1 MCPLPNR
8 FYQQSEPQEGVIMKN
23 SIYVALLTASLVPTV
38 AFTQITKIPD
48 NCNDCGIV
56 TSIEKVSDAK
66 SGTGGAIAGAVVGG
80 LLGNQVGGGT
90 GKTVATVAGAAGGA
104 YGGKKI
110 AEGNMEY
117 EVTLKMKDGSKKVL
131 RQEWLHDIKVGQ
143 VAKVKDNKTAKLYK
157 P

>member
-1 MCPLPNR
+1 
-8 FYQQSEPQEGVIMKN
+8 MKN
-23 SIYVALLTASLVPTV
+23 KVLSVLLAATLFAPA
-38 AFTQITKIPD
+38 AFAQITKIPA
-48 NCNDCGIV
+48 NCYDCGIV
-56 TSIEKVSDAK
+56 KKIEKVSDAK
-66 SGTGGAIAGAVVGG
+66 SGTVGAIAGAVVGG

-117 EVTLKMKDGSKKVL
+117 EVTLKMKDGSTRVL
-131 RQEWLHDIKVGQ
+131 RQEWLHDIKVGE
-143 VAKVKDNKTAKLYK
+143 VARVKDKTAKLYK

>member
-1 MCPLPNR
+1 
-8 FYQQSEPQEGVIMKN
+8 MKIRVL
-23 SIYVALLTASLVPTV
+23 SALLAATLFAPG
-38 AFTQITKIPD
+38 AFAQITKIPA
-48 NCNDCGIV
+48 NCYDCGIV
-56 TSIEKVSDAK
+56 KKIEKVSDAK

-117 EVTLKMKDGSKKVL
+117 EVTLKMKDGSTRVL
-131 RQEWLHDIKVGQ
+131 RQEWLHDIKVGE
-143 VAKVKDNKTAKLYK
+143 VARVKDKTAKLYK

>member
-1 MCPLPNR
+1 
-8 FYQQSEPQEGVIMKN
+8 MKN
-23 SIYVALLTASLVPTV
+23 SILSTLLAATLFAPA
-38 AFTQITKIPD
+38 AFAQITTIPA
-48 NCNDCGIV
+48 NCYDCGIV
-56 TSIEKVSDAK
+56 KKIEKVSDAK

-90 GKTVATVAGAAGGA
+90 GKTVATVAGAAGGGYA
-104 YGGKKI
+104 GKKI

-117 EVTLKMKDGSKKVL
+117 EVTLKMKDGSTKVV

-143 VAKVKDNKTAKLYK
+143 VAKIKDGKTAKLYK

>member
-1 MCPLPNR
+1 
-8 FYQQSEPQEGVIMKN
+8 MKN
-23 SIYVALLTASLVPTV
+23 RISAAALAICLLPPSVFA
-38 AFTQITKIPD
+38 QITAIPA
-48 NCNDCGIV
+48 NCSNCGIV
-56 TSIEKVSDAK
+56 TKIEKVADGK

-117 EVTLKMKDGSKKVL
+117 EVTLKMKDGSRKVL
-131 RQEWLHDIKVGQ
+131 RQEWLHDIKVGE
-143 VAKVKDNKTAKLYK
+143 VAKVKNNKTAKRYK

>member
-1 MCPLPNR
+1 
-8 FYQQSEPQEGVIMKN
+8 MKK
-23 SIYVALLTASLVPTV
+23 SIFFTVLTTSLLASSAVFAQV
-38 AFTQITKIPD
+38 TKIPSD
-48 NCNDCGIV
+48 CNQCGIV
-56 TSIEKVSDAK
+56 TKIEKVSDAK

-80 LLGNQVGGGT
+80 LLGNQVGGGK

-117 EVTLKMKDGSKKVL
+117 EVTLKMKDGSVKVL
-131 RQEWLHDIKVGQ
+131 RQEWLHDIKVGE
-143 VAKVKDNKTAKLYK
+143 VAKVKDNKTAKRYK

>member
-1 MCPLPNR
+1 MNNRISAAVLVFCLLPP
-8 FYQQSEPQEGVIMKN
+8 S
-23 SIYVALLTASLVPTV
+23 
-38 AFTQITKIPD
+38 AFAQITVIPSD
-48 NCNDCGIV
+48 CGNCGIV
-56 TSIEKVSDAK
+56 TKIEKVSDAK
-66 SGTGGAIAGAVVGG
+66 SGTGGAVAGAVVGG

-90 GKTVATVAGAAGGA
+90 GKTVATIAGAAGGA

-131 RQEWLHDIKVGQ
+131 RQEWLHDIKVGE
-143 VAKVKDNKTAKLYK
+143 VAKVKDNKTAKRYK

>member
-1 MCPLPNR
+1 MR
-8 FYQQSEPQEGVIMKN
+8 N
-23 SIYVALLTASLVPTV
+23 SIYLALISASLASSA
-38 AFTQITKIPD
+38 AFAQITKIPSD
-48 NCNDCGIV
+48 CNQCGIV
-56 TSIEKVSDAK
+56 TKIDKVSDAK
-66 SGTGGAIAGAVVGG
+66 SGTGGAIAGAVAGG

-131 RQEWLHDIKVGQ
+131 RQEWLHDIKVGE
-143 VAKVKDNKTAKLYK
+143 VAKVKNNKTAKRYK

>member
-1 MCPLPNR
+1 
-8 FYQQSEPQEGVIMKN
+8 MK
-23 SIYVALLTASLVPTV
+23 LLTSVLLMTAAFSAMGAS
-38 AFTQITKIPD
+38 AQITSIPA

-56 TSIEKVSDAK
+56 TRIDKVSDAK

-90 GKTVATVAGAAGGA
+90 GKTVATIAGAGAGA

-110 AEGNMEY
+110 AEKNMEY
-117 EVTLKMKDGSKKVL
+117 EVTLKMKNGSKKVL
-131 RQEWLHDIKVGQ
+131 RQEWLHDIKVGE
-143 VAKVKDNKTAKLYK
+143 VAKVKDNKTAKRYK

>member
-1 MCPLPNR
+1 
-8 FYQQSEPQEGVIMKN
+8 MKI
-23 SIYVALLTASLVPTV
+23 SISLVLMAIALVPSAV
-38 AFTQITKIPD
+38 SAQVTKIPSD
-48 NCNDCGIV
+48 CNKCGIV
-56 TSIEKVSDAK
+56 TKIEKVSDAK

-117 EVTLKMKDGSKKVL
+117 EVTLKMKDGSVKVL
-131 RQEWLHDIKVGQ
+131 RQEWLHDIKVGE
-143 VAKVKDNKTAKLYK
+143 VAKVKDNKTAKRYK

>member
-1 MCPLPNR
+1 
-8 FYQQSEPQEGVIMKN
+8 MKI
-23 SIYVALLTASLVPTV
+23 SIALALMAVTLASSAVSAQV
-38 AFTQITKIPD
+38 TKIPSD
-48 NCNDCGIV
+48 CNKCGIV
-56 TSIEKVSDAK
+56 TKIEKVSDAK

-117 EVTLKMKDGSKKVL
+117 EVTLKMKDGSVKVL
-131 RQEWLHDIKVGQ
+131 RQEWLHDIKVGE